1 MAQLRAEYEEEKD
14 DVSSTHM
21 RAINISSKTT
31 LSNSDIVDRGSNRP
45 KDTPRFHLAPDLY
58 LNLHKTSSELQFYL
72 EGMAGL
78 ISERESYFVVDPK
91 DTFLTILNGA
101 HDIAQLHAAWVGIVK
116 RIGLAVKNVDKYD
129 SEYKET
135 DSVNRVQSP
144 ISTDPSIIDG
154 VDSAL
159 PADERMRYIYAR
171 VPHHKV
177 DLTEDA
183 LQRFN
188 ELHDWQDIYPI
199 PTELRQFHS
208 NEPLRVGQ
216 TRSSEFGHTSYKGN
230 GQFVLPP
237 LSTTTLADK
246 GKGREFRRSTKPS
259 AASNSLHMGPSTP
272 WKSSTQFLNP
282 PGSRRNPVPGITQ
295 PDGGIEPNV
304 LRGLG
309 SINTG
314 IWGDDG
320 LPANGQLNQSQ
331 ITQNRNV
338 NPEIGNNYENLRE
351 TGGNSPRN
359 NKQSQP
365 SGGGNSP
372 PPNNN
377 FPTGGG
383 GNGGN
388 PFPGGGDY
396 PSPGG
401 GGNPYP
407 GGGGGNNPWHG
418 GGGSPGGGGDPFPGG
433 GPGPPGGGGN
443 PFPGGG
449 GGGGYPDPSLPAGA
463 VIPNDES
470 DLREYIPYG
479 TNVPTIKAE
488 LKHENLPSWDGNH
501 ETAIEYFWK
510 VQQLASLGGWIP
522 QALGYWL
529 WNSLKPGSKVQVWF
543 ATLTGSEQARMRS
556 HYIHYL
562 KGIKEL
568 FLGKKWQM
576 QMNVAFESQSFRQPG
591 HDREAPSTFIARRI
605 MYTRMLVA
613 VEEGSPVEVFII
625 MQKAPISWGPIIVLE
640 TVKNTSMLYSR
651 VTEHEAALALAAK
664 QETSNVLTAENVV
677 PVLRRMGY
685 YLDRQ
690 RGTIDRRAH
699 LGVTPQGESKW
710 VPEKRAYISELD
722 DKNPDSTSPED
733 ILKEAYQALG
743 VRQRPPPKGGYPY
756 PKNDQVTTKMGRL
769 PPSPCKTCGSK
780 NHWDK
785 ECPDWA
791 ISQARQERAAMSNEV
806 AEEDAETEI
815 IYQSAFSALVSER
828 LASEQ
833 VHLDKLHDQDFES
846 AVLQTFASRGGG
858 RKTSKGDVQVTTPR
872 VTIEEIEDESWAALN
887 KLPKSAHHILEEIES
902 EVVNQIKDPPGISKP
917 PKASME
923 EVEDEFWQEYYSLP
937 KSFHHVLDDNWSDE
951 ELLKES
957 HHAKAQDGVVLTI
970 FMINLQQM
978 PAQSYLN
985 FQVCYEMKNLW
996 QLE

>member
-1 MAQLRAEYEEEKD
+1 MAQLKAEYQEEKD
-14 DVSSTHM
+14 DTSSTHM
-21 RAINISSKTT
+21 RVITLSSKTT
-31 LSNSDIVDRGSNRP
+31 LSNTDIVDRGLNRP
-45 KDTPRFHLAPDLY
+45 KDTAQFHLVPELY
-58 LNLHKTSSELQFYL
+58 LDLHKTSSELQFYL
-72 EGMAGL
+72 ERMAS
-78 ISERESYFVVDPK
+78 IIPNRESHFIVDPK
-91 DTFLTILNGA
+91 DTFLTILNGS
-101 HDIAQLHAAWVGIVK
+101 HDIAQLHAAWIGITK
-116 RIGLAVKNVDKYD
+116 CIGLGVKNVERYD

-135 DSVNRVQSP
+135 DLINRIRSP
-144 ISTDPSIIDG
+144 ISTEPGIIDG
-154 VDSAL
+154 IDDSQSAN
-159 PADERMRYIYAR
+159 ERMRYMYTQ

-183 LQRFN
+183 LRRFDEIQNWQDLYPVPN
-188 ELHDWQDIYPI
+188 EL
-199 PTELRQFHS
+199 LQFHS
-208 NEPLRVGQ
+208 NEP
-216 TRSSEFGHTSYKGN
+216 TRTGPAFPSEFGHTSYKGN
-230 GQFVLPP
+230 GQFTLPP
-237 LSTTTLADK
+237 LHNPTTGDK
-246 GKGREFRRSTKPS
+246 GKGREFRHSAKPTAVS
-259 AASNSLHMGPSTP
+259 SSLFMGPSTP

-282 PGSRRNPVPGITQ
+282 PGSKRNPVPGITP

-304 LRGLG
+304 LRRLG

-314 IWGDDG
+314 IWGEDDIS
-320 LPANGQLNQSQ
+320 ANKPLGQ
-331 ITQNRNV
+331 TQVTQTRNF
-338 NPEIGNNYENLRE
+338 NPESGNERE
-351 TGGNSPRN
+351 SPQDRSGNTPRNSKQGQPPGGNT
-359 NKQSQP
+359 
-365 SGGGNSP
+365 P
-372 PPNNN
+372 PPNNG
-377 FPTGGG
+377 FPMNNGGG
-383 GNGGN
+383 GEN
-388 PFPGGGDY
+388 PFPGGDY

-401 GGNPYP
+401 GSNPP
-407 GGGGGNNPWHG
+407 PSGGGGNNPWPSGNGDPFPG
-418 GGGSPGGGGDPFPGG
+418 GGYGPPGGGGDPFGG
-433 GPGPPGGGGN
+433 HGPPGGGGN

-449 GGGGYPDPSLPAGA
+449 GGGGYPGPSLPAGT
-463 VIPNDES
+463 VNPGDES

-479 TNVPTIKAE
+479 TNIPTIKAE

-543 ATLTGSEQARMRS
+543 ATLTGLEQAKMRS

-576 QMNVAFESQSFRQPG
+576 QMNVAFESQAFRQPG
-591 HDREAPSTFIARRI
+591 HEREAPSTFIARRI

-651 VTEHEAALALAAK
+651 VTEHEAALTLAAR
-664 QETSNVLTAENVV
+664 QEVSNVLTAENVV

-722 DKNPDSTSPED
+722 DRNPDPTDPQD
-733 ILKEAYQALG
+733 ILREAYQALG

-791 ISQARQERAAMSNEV
+791 VSQARLEKTGMLNEV
-806 AEEDAETEI
+806 TEEDAEVEMT
-815 IYQSAFSALVSER
+815 YQSAFSALISER
-828 LASEQ
+828 LASE
-833 VHLDKLHDQDFES
+833 
-846 AVLQTFASRGGG
+846 
-858 RKTSKGDVQVTTPR
+858 
-872 VTIEEIEDESWAALN
+872 
-887 KLPKSAHHILEEIES
+887 
-902 EVVNQIKDPPGISKP
+902 
-917 PKASME
+917 
-923 EVEDEFWQEYYSLP
+923 
-937 KSFHHVLDDNWSDE
+937 
-951 ELLKES
+951 
-957 HHAKAQDGVVLTI
+957 
-970 FMINLQQM
+970 
-978 PAQSYLN
+978 
-985 FQVCYEMKNLW
+985 
-996 QLE
+996 